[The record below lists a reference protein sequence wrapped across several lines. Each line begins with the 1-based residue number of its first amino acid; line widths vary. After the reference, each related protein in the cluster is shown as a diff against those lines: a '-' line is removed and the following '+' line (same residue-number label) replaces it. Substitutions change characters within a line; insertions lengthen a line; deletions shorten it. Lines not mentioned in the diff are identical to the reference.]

1 MPNRPYDEM
10 AASARGDGQERLRR
24 AELHEVEASLKDWFL
39 SRRIAMERNI
49 AMKKLF
55 DRYNLSGLGAS
66 LSQSSE
72 VPVPQRVMWDDLVNG
87 EPSLEDK
94 LSPEAREMKADMYM
108 RMFKGASDV
117 SHFCRIPGVDYF
129 KCLQR
134 NFRASHAERTSAC
147 FPQFTSFATCRVAVK
162 EEQQAAVRQAEA
174 DQDMEDRKA
183 AVSGQRR
190 VSDCAHHH
198 HHH

>member
-134 NFRASHAERTSAC
+134 NFRASHAE
-147 FPQFTSFATCRVAVK
+147 
-162 EEQQAAVRQAEA
+162 A

-183 AVSGQRR
+183 AELFQRR
-190 VSDCAHHH
+190 NKILNSLKSASPEPSGGRTPHTPLSQAAE
-198 HHH
+198 